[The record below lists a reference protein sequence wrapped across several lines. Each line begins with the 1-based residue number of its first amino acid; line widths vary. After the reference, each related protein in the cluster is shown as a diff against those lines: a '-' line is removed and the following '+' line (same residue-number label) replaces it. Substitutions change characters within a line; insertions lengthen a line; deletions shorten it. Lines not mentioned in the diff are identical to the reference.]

1 MSVISP
7 FLVWIAKLWK
17 KTFETLQKIQHWY
30 LHIEMINFRSL
41 QRILETPWL
50 HSLWLNDQL
59 TEANVTSQKTNCHL
73 QLYSLLCEIWPE
85 TKCMWLFFQF
95 LLSFFPFFD
104 LFLTHF
110 SFIPNL
116 WKLCETCRKNLLN
129 SSDKRLFVDNNVLL
143 KKSCIGPFYESKS

>member
-17 KTFETLQKIQHWY
+17 KTFETSQKIQHWY

-85 TKCMWLFFQF
+85 TKAHVTF
-95 LLSFFPFFD
+95 LSISPV
-104 LFLTHF
+104 F
-110 SFIPNL
+110 SFLSLTCFWHIFPLYLTFGSYAKLAGKICWIHLTKDFL
-116 WKLCETCRKNLLN
+116 WITM
-129 SSDKRLFVDNNVLL
+129 SF
-143 KKSCIGPFYESKS
+143 